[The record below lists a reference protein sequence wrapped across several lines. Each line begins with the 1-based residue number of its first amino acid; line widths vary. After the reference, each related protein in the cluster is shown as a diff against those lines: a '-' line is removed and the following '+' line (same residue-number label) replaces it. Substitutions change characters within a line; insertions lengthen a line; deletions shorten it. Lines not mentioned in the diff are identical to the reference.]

1 MTSPSALP
9 AFADALLDP
18 LFVQAIGLTLRL
30 AFSTSLLLLLLG
42 VPLAHWLNTSRLP
55 GISLVQTLVSLPVVL
70 PPTVIGFYLLVAFA
84 PGHFPGSFWVR
95 LTGHALSFSFAG
107 LLVGSLLYSLPYAVQ
122 PFQAALRGV
131 PRDLLEAAAA
141 SGARPWRAFWR
152 VRLPLARRGLLVG
165 VALSFAHT
173 MGEFGVV
180 LMLGGSIPGQT
191 RVASIALYDEVEK
204 SNYPAAHLYAL
215 TLLLIS
221 GALLS
226 VVTWLQRRATAE
238 D

>member
-1 MTSPSALP
+1 MTTLAGFLPLADSSA
-9 AFADALLDP
+9 ASFAEA
-18 LFVQAIGLTLRL
+18 VGLSLRL
-30 AFSTSLLLLLLG
+30 SLVTSLLLLLGG

-55 GISLVQTLVSLPVVL
+55 GVSLVQTLVSLPVVL

-84 PGHFPGSFWVR
+84 PGHLPGSLWVR
-95 LTGHALSFSFAG
+95 LTGHSLSFSFLG
-107 LLVGSLLYSLPYAVQ
+107 LLIGSVLYSLPYAVQ
-122 PFQAALRGV
+122 PFQAALRAV
-131 PRDLLEAAAA
+131 PRDLLEAAATL
-141 SGARPWRAFWR
+141 GARPWRTFWR

-180 LMLGGSIPGQT
+180 LMLGGGIPGQT

-204 SNYPAAHLYAL
+204 GSYPTAHAYAL
-215 TLLLIS
+215 TLLLIA

-226 VVTWLQRRATAE
+226 VVTWLQRRASA